1 MKRILLS
8 VLTSLVLSCLFTLVV
23 LAAEPSQSDEFGE
36 ITLIS
41 DNEAISK
48 KDDYGYSE
56 GDYSRVVVKVPGT
69 ETYLTYPSHYIFDA
83 RNDGTNGY
91 QPQLNMS
98 YLANAT
104 GLAYNEKS
112 IIRLEI
118 PEVFTG
124 ISRNY
129 SKTDTMTS
137 LKSVV
142 IPNTVFILH
151 SGCFGSLTS
160 LQSVTFEDSSAE
172 DSKLLIDYG
181 AFQNCTALT
190 DVTLPIHLTSL
201 GERAFYNC
209 SALESIALR
218 GSKLGAVG
226 TASFGDCLALKTVTI
241 DPNNNITKVNH
252 RAFDNCPSLT
262 GRIVFDKVTVIDSYA
277 FRNCAKNE
285 GCELHLE
292 FPVIETLGGT
302 SGDAHVFS
310 YSTGLKS
317 VYLGTKLKAT
327 THNNFTNCTGLE
339 VVKIDAVD
347 SSFKTFPSY
356 MFDGC
361 SSLKSFVVP
370 EGITS
375 LSSRMFLNCSSM
387 GPVYLPSTLIAI
399 NSGDQ
404 DHATFARC
412 TSLYFVNEAFDP
424 SKLNELPSK
433 PDVYY
438 FPSGLTTITG
448 EAFKLCQGLNKT
460 LVFPKGVTSISNA
473 WAFEAGINN
482 PTLENIVFLGNMDN
496 INTGSWKLTGK
507 IYFANANDKSASD
520 IATYSNSKSTVFCH
534 ADINTEHLFLVEV
547 KTLPTC
553 TEEGVTGYKCFCG
566 LASDESTVVPALG
579 HEANELLNK
588 YFASV
593 NGTLDYYNDMI
604 TEHSCTRCD
613 ATVYGTEE
621 GTALFNKKGYSY
633 SENDATTF
641 SYTIYVN
648 QDAIKAY
655 NEALLYGIVVSAN
668 ANGAPIS
675 IVDGALTHDNKTI
688 IVEFQS
694 TDVAYS
700 IITAKLTGVAATT
713 ELHLSAYCV
722 DNGAVSYLGHSS
734 VDKIAETISHE
745 ALVEK
750 YPAGKEE

>member
-1 MKRILLS
+1 MKKKLFLALILCAL
-8 VLTSLVLSCLFTLVV
+8 LSCLFVIGVGAEAKIADKTATLSDGTV
-23 LAAEPSQSDEFGE
+23 LDLFDENGDG
-36 ITLIS
+36 LIW
-41 DNEAISK
+41 
-48 KDDYGYSE
+48 
-56 GDYSRVVVKVPGT
+56 
-69 ETYLTYPSHYIFDA
+69 YIFSTDENGVNTYKSVA
-83 RNDGTNGY
+83 VNDNTKDNATSYVTYNVNSTYGTNQMHDIYINYWDADNSKYVSYAEGTIVVANLSTLQREY
-91 QPQLNMS
+91 WSVGTVFGSGVVEYVYHSPTLQDSGSFRGFTKIQLVDMS
-98 YLANAT
+98 LATNFV
-104 GLAYNEKS
+104 S
-112 IIRLEI
+112 F
-118 PEVFTG
+118 PEQAFRG
-124 ISRNY
+124 A
-129 SKTDTMTS
+129 TS
-137 LKSVV
+137 LHEVR
-142 IPNTVFILH
+142 
-151 SGCFGSLTS
+151 FGDSEAGYALDCKNGNLFESCTSLTT
-160 LQSVTFEDSSAE
+160 LKFADDSAITSIGGSAFK
-172 DSKLLIDYG
+172 S
-181 AFQNCTALT
+181 CTALT
-190 DVTLPIHLTSL
+190 GTYTFSGVK
-201 GERAFYNC
+201 
-209 SALESIALR
+209 SI
-218 GSKLGAVG
+218 S
-226 TASFGDCLALKTVTI
+226 
-241 DPNNNITKVNH
+241 NE
-252 RAFDNCPSLT
+252 
-262 GRIVFDKVTVIDSYA
+262 A
-277 FRNCAKNE
+277 FRYSATNE

-460 LVFPKGVTSISNA
+460 LVFHESVTSISNA

-482 PTLENIVFLGNMDN
+482 PTLENIVFLGDMDN
-496 INTGSWKLTGK
+496 ISTGSWKLTGK

-547 KTLPTC
+547 NKLPTC

-579 HEANELLNK
+579 HEENELLNK

-593 NGTLDYYNDMI
+593 NGTLDYYSDMI
-604 TEHSCTRCD
+604 TEHNCTRCD
-613 ATVYGTEE
+613 AIIEGTEA
-621 GTALFNKKGYSY
+621 GTALFTKKGYSY
-633 SENDATTF
+633 LENDATTF

-648 QDAIKAY
+648 KDAIKAY
-655 NEALLYGIVVSAN
+655 NPELLYGIVVSAN
-668 ANGAPIS
+668 TNGAPIS

-694 TDVAYS
+694 TDVVYS
-700 IITAKLTGVAATT
+700 IITAKLTGVGEGT

-722 DNGAVSYLGHSS
+722 DNDTVSYLGHSS
-734 VDKIAETISHE
+734 VDKIAETVSYE
-745 ALVEK
+745 ALTTK
-750 YPAGKEE
+750 YPDGKEE